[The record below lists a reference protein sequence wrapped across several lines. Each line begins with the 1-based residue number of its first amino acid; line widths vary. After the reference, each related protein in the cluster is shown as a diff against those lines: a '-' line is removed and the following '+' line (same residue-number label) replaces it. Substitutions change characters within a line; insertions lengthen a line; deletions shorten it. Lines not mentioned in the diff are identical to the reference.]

1 MSDILVDKHTCTVH
15 KIYWYCPRFLWV
27 LRALYTTLDFSW
39 RSWVPQANE
48 GMRIMGAISM
58 GTKRILIVTPAVY
71 PHLVDVYRPKLN
83 FRYKSR
89 PTQLRISK
97 PIACYK
103 MWSWGAGLP
112 GVGKRNFWGALGSN
126 GSVATTSVATTTKN
140 FIFAS
145 LQYFSRF

>member
-83 FRYKSR
+83 FCYKSR

-103 MWSWGAGLP
+103 MWSCRIAGGGEKEFLGGL
-112 GVGKRNFWGALGSN
+112 GVEWKCGHNKCCNK
-126 GSVATTSVATTTKN
+126 KN
-140 FIFAS
+140 LIFAN